1 MSDSQR
7 DPGHGN
13 SQGDDGQRNAGT
25 GLLIGRPFGIPVY
38 VSPSWFIV
46 AALITVAFEPAVREQ
61 LGSGAPFS
69 YLVAFTFAVLLYASV
84 LVHELSHSVVAR
96 CLGLPVR
103 RISLYLLGGV
113 SEIERE
119 PRTPGQEFLVA
130 FAGPLLSLV
139 LGGCGI
145 LALQVVEGPGV
156 GYLLLFELTFAN
168 LLVGGFNLVPGLPL
182 DGGRV
187 LRAAVWKLT
196 GRSFTGT
203 VVAAWVGRAAAL
215 VIIALP
221 ALAALA
227 GRSPGLIT
235 LAWALL
241 IGSFIWMGAAQAVR
255 HARIRER
262 LPLLRAR
269 TLTRRA
275 LPVSADLPLSEALR
289 RAGEV
294 GANAFVVVDHEDKPV
309 AVVSGAAVAAV
320 PPQRRPW
327 VQVGHLART
336 LEPGMI
342 ISAELSGERLIAALR
357 AVPATEYLVVEPTG
371 EVFGVLAAADVE
383 RAFVKS

>member
-1 MSDSQR
+1 
-7 DPGHGN
+7 
-13 SQGDDGQRNAGT
+13 
-25 GLLIGRPFGIPVY
+25 
-38 VSPSWFIV
+38 
-46 AALITVAFEPAVREQ
+46 
-61 LGSGAPFS
+61 
-69 YLVAFTFAVLLYASV
+69 
-84 LVHELSHSVVAR
+84 
-96 CLGLPVR
+96 
-103 RISLYLLGGV
+103 
-113 SEIERE
+113 
-119 PRTPGQEFLVA
+119 
-130 FAGPLLSLV
+130 
-139 LGGCGI
+139 
-145 LALQVVEGPGV
+145 
-156 GYLLLFELTFAN
+156 
-168 LLVGGFNLVPGLPL
+168 
-182 DGGRV
+182 
-187 LRAAVWKLT
+187 
-196 GRSFTGT
+196 
-203 VVAAWVGRAAAL
+203 
-215 VIIALP
+215 
-221 ALAALA
+221 
-227 GRSPGLIT
+227 
-235 LAWALL
+235 
-241 IGSFIWMGAAQAVR
+241 
-255 HARIRER
+255 IRER